1 MNAPAVAGLRPL
13 TFTALVGTMA
23 IMTFVAVVGPIVRRL
38 GLAEWHAGLAIA
50 VAGLLWMLMARR
62 WGATSDRRGRKPV
75 LLVGLA
81 ASALFY
87 LLLAVYVDAA
97 LRQPPA
103 IVLSVLALVLL
114 RGLIGAFYAAVP
126 PTAAAWVADRVPPAA
141 RASAMAR
148 LGSANAA
155 GLVIGPAAA
164 GWLAGYGLQWPLYA
178 AALLPLLALLVL
190 WKTLDNGSAAPPPRP
205 PGKVVLL
212 WSDARLRLPMA
223 AALAAVSG
231 VAVAQVTIGF
241 FALDRLALAPL
252 DAARVAGRALTA
264 VGCAL
269 LLSQLLVMQF
279 RQVSPARWIALGAM
293 LSAFGFASMLL
304 VHGQIGLFAA
314 YALIAFGM
322 GMVMPAFQAATA
334 NAVQAH
340 EQGAAAGTVAAMQG
354 LGMVL
359 GPLLGTG
366 LYRLSPVAPYLLAA
380 AVMAAL
386 ALLVAS
392 RAMARSA

>member
-1 MNAPAVAGLRPL
+1 MNAPAADGLRPL
-13 TFTALVGTMA
+13 AFTALAGTMA
-23 IMTFVAVVGPIVRRL
+23 LMTFVAVVGPIVRRL
-38 GLAEWHAGLAIA
+38 GLAEWHAGTAIA

-62 WGATSDRRGRKPV
+62 WGAASDRLGRKRV
-75 LLVGLA
+75 LLIGLGVCA
-81 ASALFY
+81 VFY
-87 LLLAVYVDAA
+87 LLLAVYVDFA
-97 LRQPPA
+97 LRQPPM
-103 IVLSVLALVLL
+103 VLLSVVALVLL

-126 PTAAAWVADRVPPAA
+126 PTAAALVADRVAPAA

-164 GWLAGYGLQWPLYA
+164 GWLAGWGLQWPLYA
-178 AALLPLLALLVL
+178 AAFLPLLALLVL
-190 WKTLDNGSAAPPPRP
+190 WKALGEVESPAAVR
-205 PGKVVLL
+205 PGKSTLP
-212 WSDARLRLPMA
+212 WTDRRLRLPMV

-241 FALDRLALAPL
+241 FALDQLGLPPVE
-252 DAARVAGRALTA
+252 AARVAGRALA
-264 VGCAL
+264 GVGVGL

-279 RQVSPARWIALGAM
+279 RQLAPTRWIGIGAALA
-293 LSAFGFASMLL
+293 AIGFASMLL
-304 VHGQIGLFAA
+304 VDGQFGLLTA

-322 GMVMPAFQAATA
+322 GMVLPAFQAATA
-334 NAVQAH
+334 NAVEAH

-380 AVMAAL
+380 TVLGLL
-386 ALLVAS
+386 ALLVAT
-392 RAMARSA
+392 RALGRTP